1 MVFLSTLSSFF
12 HNLKGHLCHPLFP
25 PQASQGGMFIT
36 SLSIASN
43 EGHSEAARETSAW
56 VLLKFGMFSCAATLL
71 YPAGPSPSSPSPAP
85 VLSLLHGPHQTLQT
99 PACPCLD
106 SCSCQC
112 GGCGL
117 PHALPHVPVPA
128 VHSPVCMFQT
138 VHTVCPGFSRG
149 RCQDAAVQVS
159 HTAAPQGADMD
170 KRAENTICAGVW
182 GEKKS
187 EKGQTNTRPV
197 KEEKCSSICFFPL
210 CFPVPESGIKSIN
223 WQ

>member
-1 MVFLSTLSSFF
+1 MAAAGGCCSVPPISPQLWPSSASSLPSSMVFHSTFSSFF

-36 SLSIASN
+36 SLSITSN

-138 VHTVCPGFSRG
+138 VHTVCPWLLKGQMPRCCCPSQPRCSTSRSRYGQKG
-149 RCQDAAVQVS
+149 REHHLCRSV
-159 HTAAPQGADMD
+159 G
-170 KRAENTICAGVW
+170 
-182 GEKKS
+182 GEK
-187 EKGQTNTRPV
+187 E
-197 KEEKCSSICFFPL
+197 
-210 CFPVPESGIKSIN
+210 
-223 WQ
+223 